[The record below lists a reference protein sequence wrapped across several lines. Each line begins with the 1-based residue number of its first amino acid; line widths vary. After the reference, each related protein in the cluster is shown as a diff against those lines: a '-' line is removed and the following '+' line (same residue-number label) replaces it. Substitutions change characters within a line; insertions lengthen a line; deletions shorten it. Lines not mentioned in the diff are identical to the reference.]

1 MSAERRRDTR
11 TRSLVA
17 RLAEALRGGP
27 ADREALLAGLRAA
40 RARELFDA
48 DALAMLEGVLGT
60 AETQVRDVM
69 VPRSQMVVIEKDA
82 PRAEVLQRVVESG
95 HSRFPVV
102 GDDKDQVAGIVLAK
116 DLLRHFAAAGA
127 EDEAAFAVR
136 EYLRPAIFIPESKRL
151 NVLLKDFRANRNHMA
166 IVVDEYGGVAGLVT
180 IEDVLEQIVGDIG
193 DEHDVDEG
201 TAIVQL
207 SDTRFEVR
215 ALAPLGEFNA
225 AFGVELGDGH
235 QDTVGGVVTAALGHI
250 PRRGEKLTL
259 GRIQFRVLRAD
270 NRRPHLFEVVVLPE
284 AE

>member
-1 MSAERRRDTR
+1 MNADRRHDAQ
-11 TRSLVA
+11 TRSLLE
-17 RLAEALRGGP
+17 RLAEAVRGGP
-27 ADREALLAGLRAA
+27 VDREALLAGLRAA
-40 RARELFDA
+40 RTRDLFDA

-69 VPRSQMVVIEKDA
+69 VPRSQMVVVEKDA
-82 PRAEVLQRVVESG
+82 PRAEVLKAVVESG

-116 DLLRHFAAAGA
+116 DLLRHFAAADAG
-127 EDEAAFAVR
+127 EEPAFAVR

-207 SDTRFEVR
+207 GDARYEVR
-215 ALAPLGEFNA
+215 ALAPVDEFES
-225 AFGVELGDGH
+225 AFGVELGDGQ

-259 GRIQFRVLRAD
+259 GRLQFRVLRAD
-270 NRRPHLFEVVVLPE
+270 NRRPHLFEVIVLPD
-284 AE
+284 AG

>member
-1 MSAERRRDTR
+1 MSVDRRRDAR
-11 TRSLVA
+11 TRSLVT
-17 RLAEALRGGP
+17 RLVEALRGGP

-69 VPRSQMVVIEKDA
+69 VPRAQMVVIEKDA
-82 PRAEVLQRVVESG
+82 PRAEVLRRVVESG

-116 DLLRHFAAAGA
+116 DLLRHFAADG
-127 EDEAAFAVR
+127 DEGEGFSVR

-207 SDTRFEVR
+207 GESRFEVR
-215 ALAPLGEFNA
+215 ALAPVDEFNA
-225 AFGVELGDGH
+225 TFGVELGDGS

-250 PRRGEKLTL
+250 PRRGEKLVL

>member
-1 MSAERRRDTR
+1 MNERRRAPR

-27 ADREALLAGLRAA
+27 VDRDALLDGLRAA

-69 VPRSQMVVIEKDA
+69 VPRAQMVVIEKDA
-82 PRAEVLQRVVESG
+82 PRAEVLRTVVESG

-116 DLLRHFAAAGA
+116 DLLRHFAADGDA
-127 EDEAAFAVR
+127 DLSVR

-166 IVVDEYGGVAGLVT
+166 IVVDEYGGVAGLIT

-207 SDTRFEVR
+207 GETRFEVR
-215 ALAPLGEFNA
+215 ALAPIDEFNGT
-225 AFGVELGDGH
+225 FGVELGDGQ
-235 QDTVGGVVTAALGHI
+235 QDTIGGVVTATLGHI

-284 AE
+284 PE

>member
-1 MSAERRRDTR
+1 MSAERRRHPV
-11 TRSLVA
+11 TRSLVE

-27 ADREALLAGLRAA
+27 VDRDALLAGLRAA
-40 RARELFDA
+40 RARDLFDA

-69 VPRSQMVVIEKDA
+69 VPRAQMAVIEKDA
-82 PRAEVLQRVVESG
+82 ARDEVLRLVVESG

-102 GDDKDQVAGIVLAK
+102 GDDKDQIAGIVLAK
-116 DLLRHFAAAGA
+116 DLLRHFAATPDA
-127 EDEAAFAVR
+127 DPAAFAVR

-201 TAIVQL
+201 TTIVQL
-207 SDTRFEVR
+207 TETRFEVR
-215 ALAPLGEFNA
+215 ALTPVAEFNA
-225 AFGVELGDGH
+225 AFGVELGDGTS
-235 QDTVGGVVTAALGHI
+235 DTIGGTVTSGLGHV
-250 PRRGEKLTL
+250 PRRGEKLVL

-270 NRRPHLFEVVVLPE
+270 NRRPHLFEVTVLPE
-284 AE
+284 AG

>member
-1 MSAERRRDTR
+1 MNSDRRRDVK

-82 PRAEVLQRVVESG
+82 PRDEALRQVVESG

-116 DLLRHFAAAGA
+116 DLLRHFAAGDEAGA
-127 EDEAAFAVR
+127 GFAVR

-201 TAIVQL
+201 NAIVQL
-207 SDTRFEVR
+207 GESRFEVR
-215 ALAPLGEFNA
+215 ALASVEEFNG
-225 AFGVELGDGH
+225 AFGVELGDGN

-250 PRRGEKLTL
+250 PRRGEKCAI
-259 GRIQFRVLRAD
+259 GRFQFRVLRAD
-270 NRRPHLFEVVVLPE
+270 NRRPHLFEVLVLPE
-284 AE
+284 SE

>member
-1 MSAERRRDTR
+1 MTVDRRRDAR

-17 RLAEALRGGP
+17 RLAEAVRGGP
-27 ADREALLAGLRAA
+27 ADRDALLAGLRAA

-69 VPRSQMVVIEKDA
+69 VPRAQMVVIEKDA
-82 PRAEVLQRVVESG
+82 PRAEVLRRVVESG

-116 DLLRHFAAAGA
+116 DLLRHFADDGDEGAG
-127 EDEAAFAVR
+127 FSVR

-207 SDTRFEVR
+207 GESRFEVR
-215 ALAPLGEFNA
+215 ALAPVDEFNA
-225 AFGVELGDGH
+225 TFGVELGDGS

-250 PRRGEKLTL
+250 PRRGEKLVL

>member
-1 MSAERRRDTR
+1 MNDRRRDAR
-11 TRSLVA
+11 TRSLLE
-17 RLAEALRGGP
+17 RMAEAVRGGP

-40 RARELFDA
+40 RTRDLFDA

-69 VPRSQMVVIEKDA
+69 VPRSQMAVIEKDA
-82 PRAEVLQRVVESG
+82 SRDEVLRLVVESG

-102 GDDKDQVAGIVLAK
+102 GDDKDHIAGIVLAK
-116 DLLRHFAAAGA
+116 DLLRHFAAARDA
-127 EDEAAFAVR
+127 DPADFSVR

-201 TAIVQL
+201 TTIVQL
-207 SDTRFEVR
+207 TETRFEVR
-215 ALAPLGEFNA
+215 ALTPVAEFDA
-225 AFGVELGDGH
+225 AFGVELGDGKA
-235 QDTVGGVVTAALGHI
+235 DTIGGVVTAALGHI

-284 AE
+284 AD

>member
-1 MSAERRRDTR
+1 MPVDRRRDPR

-17 RLAEALRGGP
+17 RLAEAVRGGP
-27 ADREALLAGLRAA
+27 ADRDALLAGLRAA

-69 VPRSQMVVIEKDA
+69 VPRAQMVVIEKDA
-82 PRAEVLQRVVESG
+82 PRAEVLRRVVESG

-116 DLLRHFAAAGA
+116 DLLRHFAADGDEDAG
-127 EDEAAFAVR
+127 FSVR

-166 IVVDEYGGVAGLVT
+166 IVVDEYGGVAGLIT

-207 SDTRFEVR
+207 GESRFEVR
-215 ALAPLGEFNA
+215 ALAPVDEFNA
-225 AFGVELGDGH
+225 TFGVELGDGN